1 MTAVTMSTG
10 MITIQLPRRRT
21 PVLRRLALSAGLALL
36 TWSGARASVSG
47 HDEQA
52 RLIATENAVRRTR
65 DGFRYGFVQ

>member
-1 MTAVTMSTG
+1 MTAIGIDTG

-36 TWSGARASVSG
+36 TWSGARASARG

-52 RLIATENAVRRTR
+52 RAIETEDAVRRTHEQL
-65 DGFRYGFVQ
+65 RYGFVQ